1 MTTDSASRL
10 ARSEPEGASSAHKPD
25 AANPSLSRRDG
36 LLTTWRYMS
45 ANVLLLLGSAS
56 LMVGGY
62 APFLVIAMAMIVA
75 SFADEASGDDH
86 TILSNRARAF
96 CNFNLYLS
104 LPLISLLAVELVL
117 FAAEHPNP
125 IDWPLEWIGALWVT
139 GYLFALVG
147 ATVAHELTHRPGK
160 PAHLVAQ
167 TLFGFTGNS
176 SFAIYHVYVHHRQVG
191 TYDDASTARRGER
204 LRSFVARALVQQF
217 AQAAQVEAARLHRKG
232 LPVWSWHN
240 RLIQAHLAPLS
251 ILVLALII
259 GGPAGLLAIVL
270 AGLLGRMF
278 HELINYVQ
286 HFGLVRVE
294 NTPIRPHHS
303 WDSYRTISNILHYN
317 LPRHSDHHM
326 FATKAFWQLD
336 ALDSAPMLPYGYQT
350 MAFIAL
356 TPPLWRR
363 IMRELLVDWDQN
375 YASDAER
382 EIVRERG
389 WEGLA

>member
-86 TILSNRARAF
+86 TILSNRAR
-96 CNFNLYLS
+96 
-104 LPLISLLAVELVL
+104 
-117 FAAEHPNP
+117 
-125 IDWPLEWIGALWVT
+125 ALWVT

-232 LPVWSWHN
+232 LHVWSWHN

-382 EIVRERG
+382 DIVRERG